1 MLSWRQ
7 CTTQFTFFNNYA
19 KYSPIWKEFHWLPNK
34 PVLIWL
40 LTIPPHLKYV
50 TTVPCNFLFINAP
63 GVCDCRSFSDI
74 NASQATLV
82 RCGGIF
88 NNLFAG
94 NLLENLTEW
103 KTSENRLRIRSCPWV
118 HFVWPNPIQPISWL
132 TQPNPLKAEKF
143 GLNLTQPNTTSKDR
157 FPVPERS
164 AVKSHVT
171 AWCNQILSNRALS
184 ELTQPFQIF

>member
-118 HFVWPNPIQPISWL
+118 HFCMTQSNPTHQLTNP
-132 TQPNPLKAEKF
+132 TQPTKSGKIW
-143 GLNLTQPNTTSKDR
+143 TQPD
-157 FPVPERS
+157 P
-164 AVKSHVT
+164 
-171 AWCNQILSNRALS
+171 
-184 ELTQPFQIF
+184 TQYN